1 MTAAIHLHDHLGRVV
16 TFDYVPITA
25 SFRECQAVYLFIRP
39 GTPAN
44 GLKILYVG
52 ETVNLRARLANHE
65 RWPAA
70 RNLGATMIGA
80 IVTPSDAYRFSL
92 EKHLIQSFQPMLNEQ
107 HRGLGLRRG
116 L

>member
-1 MTAAIHLHDHLGRVV
+1 MSAVIHLQDHFGRVI

-25 SFRECQAVYLFIRP
+25 SFRECQAVYVFIRP
-39 GTPAN
+39 GTSSSGP
-44 GLKILYVG
+44 KILYVG
-52 ETVNLRARLANHE
+52 ETINLRARLANHE

-70 RNLGATMIGA
+70 RNLGASMVAAT
-80 IVTPSDAYRFSL
+80 VTTSDAYRFNL